1 MSKQLGAMDQSASSK
16 RTNWKSL
23 TLAMVDVLARLDRAQ
38 NMAQVCWIF
47 DHLSPEVKE
56 LLQARKEVQ

>member
-23 TLAMVDVLARLDRAQ
+23 TLAMVEVLARLDRAQ